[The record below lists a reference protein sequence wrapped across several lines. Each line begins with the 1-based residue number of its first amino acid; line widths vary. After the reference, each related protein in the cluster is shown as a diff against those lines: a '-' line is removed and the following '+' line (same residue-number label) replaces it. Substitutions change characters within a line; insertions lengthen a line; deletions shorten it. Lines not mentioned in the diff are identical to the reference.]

1 MKYCYA
7 NKLTPQD
14 KIKIILSFI
23 SFLLFI
29 NYKNL
34 YRIITTRTGAT
45 IKYYKYIERKFT
57 SIKQR
62 KVKKLL

>member
-23 SFLLFI
+23 SFLLLFI
-29 NYKNL
+29 STLPLENIRYAPTVALLHIPNKSTKN
-34 YRIITTRTGAT
+34 
-45 IKYYKYIERKFT
+45 
-57 SIKQR
+57 S
-62 KVKKLL
+62 